1 MKKQRI
7 KKSAWIKLA
16 GYLFL
21 TVSLWGCTSHQAR
34 SVKPSGFLGDYSQ
47 LREGKGDQALLVYTN
62 PEINTMCKNYTKI
75 YLESVTLWA
84 KDDSDLADVS
94 KEEQQA
100 LTDYFYKSVATAL
113 KEDYTLVN
121 TAGSDVMRIRLALT
135 DAEGSWWIPDTITS
149 LMPMA
154 IGISALK
161 RITLGAGSFVAN
173 VTVEAQIEDSITR
186 EPLVSIVDKR
196 IGGKGWV
203 KKFDSWGKVEA
214 SFDYW
219 AEKMQSRL
227 SECRAGKLEF

>member
-1 MKKQRI
+1 MKKQGI

-21 TVSLWGCTSHQAR
+21 TASLWGCTSHQAR

-62 PEINTMCKNYTKI
+62 QEINTMCKNYTKI
-75 YLESVTLWA
+75 YLESVTLWT

-135 DAEGSWWIPDTITS
+135 DEEGSWWIPDTITS

-219 AEKMQSRL
+219 AETMQSRL